1 MKKKIES
8 YQGAAGGWGAVKSVA
23 NAVRKQ
29 MDIRQDVIAMFDM
42 NKPEGFDCPG
52 CAWPDPK
59 HSASFDICE
68 NGAKAI
74 AWEVTDK
81 QVNASFFAQNT
92 VQSLLT
98 WGDHELEAAG
108 RLTQPLKYDAVSD
121 CYKPLSWQQAFDEI
135 GARLQSYSDPNQV
148 EFYTS
153 GRTSNEAAFLYQLFA
168 REYGSNNFPDCS
180 NMCHEPTS
188 VGLAA
193 SIGVGKGTVL
203 LEDFEKCDL
212 VICIGHNPGTNH
224 PRMLT
229 SLRAL
234 VKRGAKMIAIN
245 LRASNVPTGLLNEMI
260 AYLNSEE
267 RNHHNFSELLLF
279 SCLSIFATCK
289 GFITLLTNGVLSVS
303 GKVRNIV
310 NMKLAHPW
318 KLKDICDCLYIS
330 ESLLKKKLKQE
341 QTTFSQILLDA
352 RMQHAKN
359 LIRVEGS
366 VNKIAEQCGYASTSY
381 FIYAFRKHFGNSPK
395 RVSKEYRCQRHTGM
409 NTGNTMNALAI

>member
-1 MKKKIES
+1 
-8 YQGAAGGWGAVKSVA
+8 
-23 NAVRKQ
+23 
-29 MDIRQDVIAMFDM
+29 
-42 NKPEGFDCPG
+42 
-52 CAWPDPK
+52 
-59 HSASFDICE
+59 
-68 NGAKAI
+68 
-74 AWEVTDK
+74 
-81 QVNASFFAQNT
+81 
-92 VQSLLT
+92 
-98 WGDHELEAAG
+98 
-108 RLTQPLKYDAVSD
+108 
-121 CYKPLSWQQAFDEI
+121 
-135 GARLQSYSDPNQV
+135 
-148 EFYTS
+148 
-153 GRTSNEAAFLYQLFA
+153 
-168 REYGSNNFPDCS
+168 
-180 NMCHEPTS
+180 
-188 VGLAA
+188 
-193 SIGVGKGTVL
+193 
-203 LEDFEKCDL
+203 
-212 VICIGHNPGTNH
+212 
-224 PRMLT
+224 
-229 SLRAL
+229 
-234 VKRGAKMIAIN
+234 
-245 LRASNVPTGLLNEMI
+245 
-260 AYLNSEE
+260 
-267 RNHHNFSELLLF
+267 NFSELLLF

>member
-1 MKKKIES
+1 CTNIQTVTMP
-8 YQGAAGGWGAVKSVA
+8 V
-23 NAVRKQ
+23 
-29 MDIRQDVIAMFDM
+29 
-42 NKPEGFDCPG
+42 P
-52 CAWPDPK
+52 
-59 HSASFDICE
+59 
-68 NGAKAI
+68 AK
-74 AWEVTDK
+74 
-81 QVNASFFAQNT
+81 F
-92 VQSLLT
+92 
-98 WGDHELEAAG
+98 
-108 RLTQPLKYDAVSD
+108 
-121 CYKPLSWQQAFDEI
+121 
-135 GARLQSYSDPNQV
+135 
-148 EFYTS
+148 
-153 GRTSNEAAFLYQLFA
+153 
-168 REYGSNNFPDCS
+168 
-180 NMCHEPTS
+180 
-188 VGLAA
+188 
-193 SIGVGKGTVL
+193 
-203 LEDFEKCDL
+203 
-212 VICIGHNPGTNH
+212 
-224 PRMLT
+224 
-229 SLRAL
+229 
-234 VKRGAKMIAIN
+234 